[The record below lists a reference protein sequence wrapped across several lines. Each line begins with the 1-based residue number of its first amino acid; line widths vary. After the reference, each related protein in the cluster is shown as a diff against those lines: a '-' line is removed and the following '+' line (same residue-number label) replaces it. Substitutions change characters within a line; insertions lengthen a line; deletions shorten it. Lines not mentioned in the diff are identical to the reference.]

1 MTDVLERFLRYV
13 KIDTQ
18 SAYNSETYPSTLKQL
33 DLARLL
39 EQELRELGLEEVKL
53 DQYGYVTAILPAN
66 IDKPVAT
73 IGFIAHMDTSPAA
86 SGKDVKPCLVENY
99 DGEDIL
105 LNEEKGIHLSPSEF
119 PDLKN
124 HIGQTLVV
132 TDGTTLLGADDKAGI
147 AAIMSAVATLLANP
161 DIPHGKIRVGFTP
174 DEEVGAGVD
183 HFDVAGFGADFA
195 YTVDGGD
202 VGEFS
207 YENFNAA
214 GAKIKIQGK
223 SVHPGAAKNKLINA
237 LQVGIDFHNLLPTFD
252 RPEHTE
258 KREGFIHLTQMA
270 GEADEA
276 HMEYIIRDHDREQF
290 EKKKEQ
296 MRLAADFINHRYGAQ
311 TLALEIRDQ
320 YFNMLEKIQPHPEIV
335 ELAHAAYRAVGVEP
349 VDVPVRGGTDGSRLS
364 FMGLPT
370 PNLFTGGYNYH
381 GRFEYLSLD
390 ELKLATKVVV
400 EICRLNTEK

>member
-1 MTDVLERFLRYV
+1 MTDVLERFLSYV

-18 SAYNSETYPSTLKQL
+18 SAYNSETYPSTLKQF

-53 DQYGYVTAILPAN
+53 DQYGYVTATLPAN
-66 IDKPVAT
+66 IETSVPT

-86 SGKDVKPCLVENY
+86 SGKDVKPRLVENY
-99 DGEDIL
+99 DGKDIL
-105 LNEEKGIHLSPSEF
+105 LNEEKGVHLSPSEF

-183 HFDVAGFGADFA
+183 HFDVPGFGADFA

-214 GAKIKIQGK
+214 GTKIKIQGK

-237 LQVGIDFHNLLPTFD
+237 LQVGIDFHNLLPTYD